1 MSTNLS
7 FSEPQV
13 SLFQGVISQDLP
25 FQPEISNNKL
35 QRVNKQSNT
44 TIEPMIRV
52 TYVLLYKA
60 VVSTNL

>member
-35 QRVNKQSNT
+35 QRANKQSNT
-44 TIEPMIRV
+44 T
-52 TYVLLYKA
+52 L
-60 VVSTNL
+60 